1 MRRFGLIGFPLSHS
15 FSQKYFAEKFRREGL
30 SDAVYENFPIASIG
44 ELKKVL
50 ENHPDLLGI
59 NVTIPYKRQVL
70 SFLDHKEHLPID
82 ACNCI
87 KISNGK
93 LSGYNTDTI
102 GFEKALLPKL
112 QSIHSKAL
120 VLGTGGASEAVCWV
134 LKKLGITTRIVS
146 RQAGKT
152 SILGYDELD
161 EQIMKENLLIINCTP
176 LGMTPKVNEYP
187 QIPYQFL
194 GPSHYLFDLIYN
206 PSKTI
211 FLQKGES
218 HGSTIENGASMLVYQ
233 AEESWKIWNQQE
245 S

>member
-15 FSQKYFAEKFRREGL
+15 FSQKYFTEKFRKEGL
-30 SDAVYENFPIASIG
+30 SDAVYENFPIANIG
-44 ELKKVL
+44 ELRNVL
-50 ENHPDLLGI
+50 KNHTDLVGI

-70 SFLDHKEHLPID
+70 SFLDSKEQLPIE

-112 QSIHSKAL
+112 KPAHSKAL
-120 VLGTGGASEAVCWV
+120 VLGTGGASDAVCWV
-134 LKKLGITTRIVS
+134 LKKLGITIQMVS
-146 RQAGKT
+146 RQEGKA
-152 SILGYDELD
+152 SLLSYHDIDERIIR
-161 EQIMKENLLIINCTP
+161 EHLLIVNCTP
-176 LGMTPKVNEYP
+176 LGMTPKIDEFP

-206 PSKTI
+206 PSKTV

-218 HGSTIENGASMLVYQ
+218 HGTTIENGANMLVYQ
-233 AEESWKIWNQQE
+233 AEESWRIWNLE
-245 S
+245 EP